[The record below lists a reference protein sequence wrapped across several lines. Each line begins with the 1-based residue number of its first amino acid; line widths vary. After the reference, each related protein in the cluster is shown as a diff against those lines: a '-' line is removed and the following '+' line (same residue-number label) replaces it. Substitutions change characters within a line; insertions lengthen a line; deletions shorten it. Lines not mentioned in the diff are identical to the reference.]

1 MRADRA
7 LTRDI
12 GQLLWLGFEGTKLPR
27 RMKVQIA
34 GGEVGVVVVFAR
46 NLERAVVHGPVPQE
60 VVDVRALAALN
71 RAIHGAAPDAA
82 PVLVAIDH
90 EGGAVQRIR
99 APATQWPP
107 MLSLDGHAAPPP
119 AKASDGD
126 AMGRG
131 AADDET
137 LAAAVGRAMGRELA
151 ALGFD
156 LDFAPV
162 LDVHTNDANPIIGE
176 RAFGRDA
183 DAASRRA
190 LAFASGLAAAGV
202 LACGKHFPGHGDTS
216 VDSHEVLPR
225 LDHPRARLDA
235 VELLPFRRAA
245 AAGLPLIMTGHLLC
259 TALDPASPATLS
271 PAVIH
276 LLRHELG
283 YRGVVVSDDLVMKAI
298 VDHVGVGD
306 AAVRAIRAGC
316 DAVLISR
323 LRPKQDEARAALLRA
338 AKRDP
343 SLRRRITESAAR
355 VRALK
360 TAHLTARAAA
370 PPPPLDVVG
379 APAHR
384 ELADRMAGLP

>member
-1 MRADRA
+1 VRAGLA
-7 LTRDI
+7 LKRDV
-12 GQLLWLGFEGTKLPR
+12 GQLLWLGFEGTSLPR
-27 RMKVQIA
+27 RMKAQIA

-46 NLERAVVHGPVPQE
+46 NLERAVVRGPVPQE
-60 VVDVRALAALN
+60 VVDVRALAALD
-71 RAIHGAAPDAA
+71 RAIHAAAGDQ

-107 MLSLDGHAAPPP
+107 MLSLDGHAAP
-119 AKASDGD
+119 
-126 AMGRG
+126 
-131 AADDET
+131 DDET

-190 LAFASGLAAAGV
+190 LSLASGLAASGII
-202 LACGKHFPGHGDTS
+202 ACGKHFPGHGDTA
-216 VDSHEVLPR
+216 VDSHEALPR

-259 TALDPASPATLS
+259 TAIDAASPATLS
-271 PAVIH
+271 PAV
-276 LLRHELG
+276 LSVLRKDLG
-283 YRGVVVSDDLVMKAI
+283 YRGLIVSDDLVMKAI
-298 VDHVGVGD
+298 VAHGGVGD

-323 LRPKQDEARAALLRA
+323 DRAKQDEARAALLRA
-338 AKRDP
+338 ARRDRT
-343 SLRRRITESAAR
+343 LRARIAESAAR
-355 VRALK
+355 IRALK
-360 TAHLTARAAA
+360 SAHLAARAAA
-370 PPPPLDVVG
+370 PPPGLDVVG
-379 APAHR
+379 AAAHR
-384 ELADRMAGLP
+384 ELADRMAGNAHW